1 MVVHGIENRPD
12 RHGTCRILS
21 NRTDSRN
28 LATLVFSDISGRFWT
43 DRHYLFVVF
52 ITST

>member
-1 MVVHGIENRPD
+1 MVIHAIGS
-12 RHGTCRILS
+12 ILS
-21 NRTDSRN
+21 IRTDSSN

-43 DRHYLFVVF
+43 DRHYLFVLF